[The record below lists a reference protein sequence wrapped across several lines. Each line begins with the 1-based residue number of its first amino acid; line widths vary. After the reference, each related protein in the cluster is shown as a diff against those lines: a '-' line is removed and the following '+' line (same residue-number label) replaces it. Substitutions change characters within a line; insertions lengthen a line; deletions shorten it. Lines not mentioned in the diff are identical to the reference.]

1 MLLIETGT
9 PPLPGIVA
17 MLVVLPVVSVMKKPN
32 TSLYADQPVETGDAG
47 GLYHVGIDCAGR
59 LLHIL
64 RIISC
69 AALASSGVR
78 GRLGAEPIGPTM
90 TLFNN

>member
-1 MLLIETGT
+1 MLYARKRLRGVCRRTGT
-9 PPLPGIVA
+9 KPIWRPP
-17 MLVVLPVVSVMKKPN
+17 VSIEA
-32 TSLYADQPVETGDAG
+32 LGRYADQPVETGDAS